1 MFEQSWRD
9 DPLMMKFLSTTSN
22 NNRERGYEQQIIDDS
37 FKILE
42 EFKEEQA

>member
-9 DPLMMKFLSTTSN
+9 DPLMMKFLSTTS